1 MIQLDFKFG
10 SRKDNET
17 IFAYKKIPDNR
28 RNFCPQLK
36 GPDRNKIS
44 ACLIVKNEE
53 TIIENCLKSLE
64 GAVDEIIIVD
74 QYSTDD
80 TVKICEKY
88 TDRIYKRRMLDNN
101 FSKQRNYALSK
112 AKYGWI
118 FVTDADESL
127 SEKLRKN
134 LKELVKH
141 DEISGYSFPV
151 VKVAKNKPLLHGT
164 GYPTIHLRL
173 FQKAK
178 GKYDSNILIHEK
190 VELKGK
196 MKRMEL
202 GYDILHHKS
211 HDFGDF
217 KKVINHTRIHA
228 RRSNIKAQLLL
239 IISILWGYSM
249 KGGFLD
255 GYDGFRYHL
264 FKIYYSFCV
273 IYFIIKNWLIMI
285 ANKGDN

>member
-1 MIQLDFKFG
+1 MMCILHQEFQDLYFYQ
-10 SRKDNET
+10 E
-17 IFAYKKIPDNR
+17 
-28 RNFCPQLK
+28 QLK
-36 GPDRNKIS
+36 
-44 ACLIVKNEE
+44 E
-53 TIIENCLKSLE
+53 IIEENQALRRQLGYNKTETRLIGKS
-64 GAVDEIIIVD
+64 AAIKDI
-74 QYSTDD
+74 
-80 TVKICEKY
+80 
-88 TDRIYKRRMLDNN
+88 
-101 FSKQRNYALSK
+101 LSK
-112 AKYGWI
+112 
-118 FVTDADESL
+118 
-127 SEKLRKN
+127 
-134 LKELVKH
+134 
-141 DEISGYSFPV
+141 
-151 VKVAKNKPLLHGT
+151 
-164 GYPTIHLRL
+164 IHTL
-173 FQKAK
+173 ASV
-178 GKYDSNILIHEK
+178 DSNILIHEK